1 MRNLTDKENLLL
13 FGKFIRE
20 KRELK
25 GYSQEEVAE
34 LIGITQSY
42 YARIELGKR
51 NVDLFV
57 SMKICEVLGTSLKD
71 FLKTYHK

>member
-1 MRNLTDKENLLL
+1 MSNLTDKENLLL
-13 FGKFIRE
+13 FGKFIRD
-20 KRELK
+20 KRESK

-34 LIGITQSY
+34 LVGITQSY

-51 NVDLFV
+51 NVDLFM
-57 SMKICEVLGTSLKD
+57 SMKICEALGTSLKE

>member
-1 MRNLTDKENLLL
+1 MNELTDRENLIL

-34 LIGITQSY
+34 QVGLSQSY

-51 NVDLFV
+51 NVDLFL
-57 SMKICEVLGTSLKD
+57 SMKVCEVLGTNLKE

>member
-1 MRNLTDKENLLL
+1 MLKLTDRENLLL

-34 LIGITQSY
+34 QVEITQSY

-51 NVDLFV
+51 NVDLFM
-57 SMKICEVLGTSLKD
+57 SMKICEVLGTNLKE

>member
-1 MRNLTDKENLLL
+1 MNNLTDKENLLL

-34 LIGITQSY
+34 QIGIGQSY

-51 NVDLFV
+51 NVDLFM
-57 SMKICEVLGTSLKD
+57 SMKICDVLGTSLKE